1 MWNVVGLFGVG
12 SPADLEV
19 VSEVVRNPNRPC
31 LYLEEEDSELQ
42 IVAIVGD
49 SVVEEEEEEE
59 EERMVDEGEDSV
71 EAEAA
76 SVADVTTMGAVDVA
90 VGTVVADSGMYR
102 VPHLPTMTNYL
113 SSGGRG
119 GGVGY
124 QGGGGFSEYANGG
137 PGGPPNGSG
146 GYGPPGGGFGGG
158 NYGGSGGGF
167 GPPRGGGGYGGGYR
181 PDLKREGPGMDED
194 RDSKRPRY

>member
-1 MWNVVGLFGVG
+1 MWNVVGPFEVG
-12 SPADLEV
+12 SPADLAV
-19 VSEVVRNPNRPC
+19 VSEVVQSRNRC
-31 LYLEEEDSELQ
+31 LYLAEEVSEVQTAVTVADSAVVE
-42 IVAIVGD
+42 AEGRIVGG
-49 SVVEEEEEEE
+49 VE
-59 EERMVDEGEDSV
+59 VSV

-158 NYGGSGGGF
+158 SYGGSGGGF